1 MGGIGSGLGGV
12 SDFACGSTG
21 SLGLMVP
28 IRGGGGGVRFGFDR
42 GILVWVD

>member
-28 IRGGGGGVRFGFDR
+28 IRGGVRFGFDR